1 MTELLEANPRVTTG
15 REAMWQQWNLTRQEG
30 SLFDVSMYER

>member
-15 REAMWQQWNLTRQEG
+15 REAMWQQWNLTQPRGEP
-30 SLFDVSMYER
+30 L